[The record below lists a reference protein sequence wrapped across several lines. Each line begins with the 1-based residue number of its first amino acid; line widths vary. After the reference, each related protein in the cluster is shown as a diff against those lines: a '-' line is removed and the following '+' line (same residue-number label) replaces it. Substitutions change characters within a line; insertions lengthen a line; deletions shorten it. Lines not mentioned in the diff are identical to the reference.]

1 MTLTFQELCTSTTA
15 PVPVPSTPSRHS
27 LLVSPTTTTAPDHL
41 RPPRTS
47 SLTPRSTPT
56 FHRRASNPVFSSE
69 SVIIDSMDTSSLN
82 TQSMVFLPADYP
94 HRNLQ
99 QQPEH
104 IYQSLSNSMM
114 ALTTSGGVNAVSSVN
129 SSVDSIADQ
138 VSAHVPVSAHFDGV
152 VDDDDEADV
161 ASITLD
167 YSSSAIT
174 PTNESMFPTFA
185 AASIN
190 GDDDDFTKEMTRNG
204 SMVGEVVM
212 DVEGIYALPLT
223 TSTARRPAS
232 CFFSSTPATPTRSSR
247 LSLNNSNGNNAHA
260 ATSLASL
267 SNQSSPLR
275 QRILTSNNNN
285 NNNNNSN
292 SHHHP
297 YETILPSPHVFLPT
311 SHANQRM
318 MNGMSRK
325 EPSSFSRLPRVF
337 FLTLSFVFSCTLI
350 HLCTPEYSSW
360 DNLTR

>member
-1 MTLTFQELCTSTTA
+1 
-15 PVPVPSTPSRHS
+15 
-27 LLVSPTTTTAPDHL
+27 
-41 RPPRTS
+41 
-47 SLTPRSTPT
+47 
-56 FHRRASNPVFSSE
+56 
-69 SVIIDSMDTSSLN
+69 
-82 TQSMVFLPADYP
+82 
-94 HRNLQ
+94 
-99 QQPEH
+99 
-104 IYQSLSNSMM
+104 
-114 ALTTSGGVNAVSSVN
+114 
-129 SSVDSIADQ
+129 
-138 VSAHVPVSAHFDGV
+138 
-152 VDDDDEADV
+152 
-161 ASITLD
+161 
-167 YSSSAIT
+167 
-174 PTNESMFPTFA
+174 
-185 AASIN
+185 
-190 GDDDDFTKEMTRNG
+190 
-204 SMVGEVVM
+204 M

-275 QRILTSNNNN
+275 QRILTSN